1 MSVLRPRQLSAKKDL
16 VERADCLQSLI
27 AQLDKEIQQ
36 IFDSGQVAPPNSW
49 IVRYQVKGKY
59 GVMKYFARFLH
70 VLFPNFACAQYRS
83 EDCRQLTRN
92 SSQHFRFAVS
102 VRLLAV

>member
-1 MSVLRPRQLSAKKDL
+1 MLRPRQLSAKKDL

-49 IVRYQVKGKY
+49 IVRY
-59 GVMKYFARFLH
+59 
-70 VLFPNFACAQYRS
+70 
-83 EDCRQLTRN
+83 
-92 SSQHFRFAVS
+92 
-102 VRLLAV
+102 